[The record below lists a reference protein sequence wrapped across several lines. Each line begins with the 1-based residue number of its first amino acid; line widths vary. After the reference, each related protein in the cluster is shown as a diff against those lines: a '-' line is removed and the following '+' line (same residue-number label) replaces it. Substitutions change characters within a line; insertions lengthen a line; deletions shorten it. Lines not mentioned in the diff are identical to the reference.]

1 MQEVEGG
8 FDARLLRLSRL
19 SWAAMTTPA
28 PLRQRDILRFWL
40 PLASTWLMM
49 AFEGPFLA
57 ALIARLPDPRYNL
70 AAHGVAFAMAIIIEA
85 PVIMMMGAA
94 TVLVDGRISFLRLRR
109 FTMVLNVL
117 MTLGMLVLVATP
129 AYKLVLQDWIGLDE
143 RIAELARGAMA
154 LLLPWP
160 AAIGYRRFHQGL
172 LIRSGSTRLVAY
184 GTAVRL
190 TSMTATAAALYL
202 FSDLPG
208 AWVGACALSTGVL
221 IEALVARYLANVE
234 VRRLTSAD
242 ASPGTPLTYRDIWQF
257 YVPLAWTSIVGLA
270 AHPMVTFFMGHAVRS
285 LESLAVLPVI
295 NALTFIF
302 RALGLAYQ
310 EVVIAIL
317 GRSSTYRGPV
327 LRFAASL
334 GLATSLGLAI
344 IVATPLSR
352 VWFQTISGLDAEL
365 YQFALLPARL
375 LIPLPALSVLLSL
388 QRGVLMHSRHTRPI
402 TWATVAEIATIALI
416 LALLVVPLEVVGAV
430 AAAAAF
436 LGGRLMGNLV
446 LVPSFRHSDTKELE
460 ASQKMK
466 IS

>member
-1 MQEVEGG
+1 
-8 FDARLLRLSRL
+8 
-19 SWAAMTTPA
+19 MTMPT
-28 PLRQRDILRFWL
+28 PLRQRDILRFWM

-49 AFEGPFLA
+49 SFEGPFLA

-94 TVLVDGRISFLRLRR
+94 TALVDGRIPYLKLRR

-117 MTLGMLVLVATP
+117 MTVGMLILVATP
-129 AYKLVLQDWIGLDE
+129 AHEIVLQGWLGLDE
-143 RIAELARGAMA
+143 RIAELTRGAMA
-154 LLLPWP
+154 ILVPWP

-172 LIRSGSTRLVAY
+172 LIRRGSTRLVAY

-190 TSMTATAAALYL
+190 TSMTATAVALFL
-202 FSDLPG
+202 VTDLPG
-208 AWVGACALSTGVL
+208 AWLAACSLSTGVL
-221 IEALVARYLANVE
+221 VEAAVARYLVHDE
-234 VRRLTSAD
+234 IRFLSSAD
-242 ASPGTPLTYRDIWQF
+242 APDGTLVTYRDIWNF
-257 YVPLAWTSIVGLA
+257 YLPLAWTSVVGLA
-270 AHPMVTFFMGHAVRS
+270 AHPMVTFFMGHALRS

-310 EVVIAIL
+310 EVVIALL
-317 GRSSTYRGPV
+317 GRSESNRRPV
-327 LRFAASL
+327 FRFAASL
-334 GLATSLGLAI
+334 GLATSVGLAL

-352 VWFQTISGLDAEL
+352 VWFQTLSGLDTEL

-402 TWATVAEIATIALI
+402 TWATVAEIATIASI
-416 LALLVVPLEVVGAV
+416 LTVLVVPLDMVGAV

-436 LGGRLMGNLV
+436 LGGRLVGNLV
-446 LVPSFRHSDTKELE
+446 LLPSFRQTDSETL
-460 ASQKMK
+460 QTP
-466 IS
+466 

>member
-1 MQEVEGG
+1 
-8 FDARLLRLSRL
+8 
-19 SWAAMTTPA
+19 MTTST
-28 PLRQRDILRFWL
+28 PLRQRDILRFWM

-49 AFEGPFLA
+49 SFEGPFLA

-94 TVLVDGRISFLRLRR
+94 TALVDGRIPYLRLRR
-109 FTMVLNVL
+109 FTRVLNVL

-129 AYKLVLQDWIGLDE
+129 AHELVLQDWLGLDE
-143 RIAELARGAMA
+143 KIAALTRGAMA
-154 LLLPWP
+154 ILVPWP

-172 LIRSGSTRLVAY
+172 LIRRGSTRLVAY

-190 TSMTATAAALYL
+190 TSMTATAVVL
-202 FSDLPG
+202 FLVTDLPG
-208 AWVGACALSTGVL
+208 AWLAACSLSTGVL
-221 IEALVARYLANVE
+221 VEAAVARYLVHGE
-234 VRRLTSAD
+234 IRYLSSAD
-242 ASPGTPLTYRDIWQF
+242 APEGTPVTYRDIWNF
-257 YVPLAWTSIVGLA
+257 YLPLAWTSVVGLA

-310 EVVIAIL
+310 EVVITLL
-317 GRSSTYRGPV
+317 GRSESNRGPV

-334 GLATSLGLAI
+334 GLATSVGLAI

-352 VWFQTISGLDAEL
+352 VWFQTLSGLDAEL
-365 YQFALLPARL
+365 AHFALLPARM

-388 QRGVLMHSRHTRPI
+388 QRGVLMSARHTQPI
-402 TWATVAEIATIALI
+402 TWATVAEIVTIAAI
-416 LALLVVPLEVVGAV
+416 LTLLVVPLDTVGAV

-436 LGGRLMGNLV
+436 LGGRLVGNLV
-446 LVPSFRHSDTKELE
+446 LMPSFRRTDSKTP
-460 ASQKMK
+460 Q

>member
-1 MQEVEGG
+1 M
-8 FDARLLRLSRL
+8 
-19 SWAAMTTPA
+19 
-28 PLRQRDILRFWL
+28 

-49 AFEGPFLA
+49 SFEGPFLA

-94 TVLVDGRISFLRLRR
+94 TALVDGRIPYLRLRR
-109 FTMVLNVL
+109 FTRVLNVL

-129 AYKLVLQDWIGLDE
+129 AHELVLQDWLGLDE
-143 RIAELARGAMA
+143 KIAALTRGAMA
-154 LLLPWP
+154 ILVPWP

-172 LIRSGSTRLVAY
+172 LIRRGSTRLVAY

-190 TSMTATAAALYL
+190 TSMTATAVVL
-202 FSDLPG
+202 FLVTDLPG
-208 AWVGACALSTGVL
+208 AWLAACSLSTGVL
-221 IEALVARYLANVE
+221 VEAAVARYLVHGE
-234 VRRLTSAD
+234 IRYLSSAD
-242 ASPGTPLTYRDIWQF
+242 APEGTPVTYRDIWNF
-257 YVPLAWTSIVGLA
+257 YLPLAWTSVVGLA

-310 EVVIAIL
+310 EVVITLL
-317 GRSSTYRGPV
+317 GRSESNRGPV

-334 GLATSLGLAI
+334 GLATSVGLAI

-352 VWFQTISGLDAEL
+352 VWFQTLSGLDAEL
-365 YQFALLPARL
+365 AHFALLPARM

-388 QRGVLMHSRHTRPI
+388 QRGVLMSARHTQPI
-402 TWATVAEIATIALI
+402 TWATVAEIVTIAAI
-416 LALLVVPLEVVGAV
+416 LTLLVVPLDTVGAV

-436 LGGRLMGNLV
+436 LGGRLVGNLV
-446 LVPSFRHSDTKELE
+446 LMPSFRRTDSKTP
-460 ASQKMK
+460 Q